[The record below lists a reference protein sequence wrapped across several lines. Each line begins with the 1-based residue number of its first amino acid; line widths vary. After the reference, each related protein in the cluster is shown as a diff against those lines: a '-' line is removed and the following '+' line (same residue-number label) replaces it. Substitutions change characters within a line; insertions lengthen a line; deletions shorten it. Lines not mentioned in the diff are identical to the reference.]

1 MPPKRAARRPDDDHD
16 DDDDDDD
23 DVDDSDDDDEELV
36 SQETLDDQTVLN
48 SEGGDLMT
56 FSGEIESHLSPARK
70 QERIVE
76 RSRLLG
82 QVLLAESVRRLC
94 RRAGVQM
101 YATKSTDDTDTV
113 LKVLKQIA
121 DKFIFNLCKELV
133 RLCSHLKKKIIT
145 EEILKES
152 LRTLDVKLFGSCTE
166 RHKPCATLKS
176 RRNETGAETMRGSA
190 KEIHHERNND
200 APCVYF
206 AASPFVQIFKLY
218 LEEQA
223 TFEHPLK
230 PTPGVIS
237 CIQFLMEQTLLD
249 ILEKARYAM
258 REFSKKKANASP
270 PGRATLYARD
280 IKVVLVVLAHRHPIL
295 RGKMRP
301 VLEEEAPQSPRGG
314 GGGSGASRPKA
325 KAKSKAKAK
334 AKGAP
339 ARAKPA
345 ARAKKSGG

>member
-1 MPPKRAARRPDDDHD
+1 MPPKRAARRPDDD
-16 DDDDDDD
+16 DD
-23 DVDDSDDDDEELV
+23 DVDDADDDDDPESLV
-36 SQETLDDQTVLN
+36 SQETLDDQIVLN
-48 SEGGDLMT
+48 SEGGELVT
-56 FSGEIESHLSPARK
+56 FEGEVESQLPQTRK

-82 QVLLAESVRRLC
+82 EVLRPESVRRLC

-101 YATKSTDDTDTV
+101 YATKATEDTDTV
-113 LKVLKQIA
+113 LKVLKQLA
-121 DKFIFNLCKELV
+121 DLFLFNLCKELN
-133 RLCSHLKKKIIT
+133 RWCAHLKKKLIT

-176 RRNETGAETMRGSA
+176 RRDADRDSPRAETMRGSA
-190 KEIHHERNND
+190 KEIHHERSAND

-206 AASPFVQIFKLY
+206 AASPFLRLLKLY
-218 LEEQA
+218 LQEQA
-223 TFEHPLK
+223 TLEHPLK

-258 REFSKKKANASP
+258 RQFSKKKDNASP
-270 PGRATLYARD
+270 PGRTTLYARD
-280 IKVVLVVLAHRHPIL
+280 IKVILVVLAHRHPIL

-301 VLEEEAPQSPRGG
+301 VLEEAPPQSPRGG
-314 GGGSGASRPKA
+314 GSGSGASPKA

-334 AKGAP
+334 AKGGP

-345 ARAKKSGG
+345 ARAKKSGR

>member
-1 MPPKRAARRPDDDHD
+1 MPPKRAARRPDD

-82 QVLLAESVRRLC
+82 RLLTSESVRRLC

-101 YATKSTDDTDTV
+101 YATKSGDDTDTI
-113 LKVLKQIA
+113 LKVLKQVA
-121 DKFIFNLCKELV
+121 DVFVFNLCKELV
-133 RLCSHLKKKIIT
+133 RLCAILKKKIIT

-152 LRTLDVKLFGSCTE
+152 LRTFHEKMFGSCTE

-190 KEIHHERNND
+190 KEIHHERTAND

-206 AASPFVQIFKLY
+206 AASPFVRIFKLY

-270 PGRATLYARD
+270 PKRTTLYARD
-280 IKVVLVVLAHRHPIL
+280 IKVILVVLAHRHPIL

-314 GGGSGASRPKA
+314 GGGIG
-325 KAKSKAKAK
+325 AKSKAKAK

-345 ARAKKSGG
+345 ARAKKSG

>member
-1 MPPKRAARRPDDDHD
+1 
-16 DDDDDDD
+16 
-23 DVDDSDDDDEELV
+23 
-36 SQETLDDQTVLN
+36 
-48 SEGGDLMT
+48 
-56 FSGEIESHLSPARK
+56 
-70 QERIVE
+70 
-76 RSRLLG
+76 
-82 QVLLAESVRRLC
+82 
-94 RRAGVQM
+94 
-101 YATKSTDDTDTV
+101 
-113 LKVLKQIA
+113 
-121 DKFIFNLCKELV
+121 
-133 RLCSHLKKKIIT
+133 
-145 EEILKES
+145 
-152 LRTLDVKLFGSCTE
+152 
-166 RHKPCATLKS
+166 
-176 RRNETGAETMRGSA
+176 MRGSA

-237 CIQFLMEQTLLD
+237 CIQLLMEQTLLD

-280 IKVVLVVLAHRHPIL
+280 IKVILVVLAHRHPIL

-314 GGGSGASRPKA
+314 GGGSGASPKA

-334 AKGAP
+334 AKGSP

>member
-1 MPPKRAARRPDDDHD
+1 MPPKRRAARD

-23 DVDDSDDDDEELV
+23 DDDGDSESLV
-36 SQETLDDQTVLN
+36 LQETLDDQTVLK
-48 SEGGDLMT
+48 SEGGDLVT
-56 FSGEIESHLSPARK
+56 FKGEVESQLPQARK

-82 QVLLAESVRRLC
+82 EVLRPESVRRLC

-113 LKVLKQIA
+113 LKVLKQLA
-121 DKFIFNLCKELV
+121 DVFLFNLCKEV
-133 RLCSHLKKKIIT
+133 NRLCAHLKKKRIT

-152 LRTLDVKLFGSCTE
+152 LRTLDVKLFGSCAE
-166 RHKPCATLKS
+166 RHKPCATLRS
-176 RRNETGAETMRGSA
+176 RRNETGRAETMRGAA
-190 KEIHHERNND
+190 KEIHHERDANN

-206 AASPFVQIFKLY
+206 GASPFLRLFKRY

-230 PTPGVIS
+230 PTPGVLS
-237 CIQFLMEQTLLD
+237 CCQLLMEQTLLD

-258 REFSKKKANASP
+258 RQFSKKKANASS

-280 IKVVLVVLAHRHPIL
+280 IKVIIIVLAHRHPVL

-301 VLEEEAPQSPRGG
+301 VLEEAPSQSPRGEG
-314 GGGSGASRPKA
+314 SGSGASPKA

-334 AKGAP
+334 AKGSP

-345 ARAKKSGG
+345 ARPKKSGG